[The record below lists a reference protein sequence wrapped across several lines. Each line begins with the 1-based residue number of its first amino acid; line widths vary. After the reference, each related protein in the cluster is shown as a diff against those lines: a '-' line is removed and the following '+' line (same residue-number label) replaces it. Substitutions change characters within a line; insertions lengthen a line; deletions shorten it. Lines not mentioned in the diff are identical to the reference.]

1 MTLPSSRQRPWIFP
15 DQRAHMKIHP
25 LPQPEERA
33 ERQEML
39 SGHDAWHQEQMEAAH
54 ARVRSALTDNHHKEA
69 YYLANAAFA
78 PLTSRD
84 SVTTRL
90 KVHKNPSSLRG
101 GVFTSKEGQQYGT
114 NRLKERV
121 SELNVRASAAFGV
134 EAAQAQPSGPPGRD
148 PEIQKMELAL
158 TTTVDDIQS
167 GDVTSFQTSARA
179 FYSALLAEGWRLGS
193 SKLADF
199 KGIIFNIRRDAID
212 IIEGPAP
219 NQMGNRPGADER
231 TTTTLSTVQRRRAIQ
246 GGMAMLDRADRA
258 LDVLTKVANL
268 SVPERKQ
275 ALRNLEGPT
284 TGLQAQQKE
293 VGPQP
298 SPNLYPLGDTPEK
311 RYGPDDGPDGS
322 PPPSPTPSDSGSEAS
337 SDSGSEGGPPPDTGT
352 NAATQ
357 TTRPF
362 RLHRTTQTPGTGA
375 NTEDFQV
382 AINRVLADI
391 EKADG
396 PEKRARV
403 TSDIVSWRGDGE
415 RSPMVSGLSDAER
428 RRRVYWISANGGKP
442 GAGAGRRRRR
452 RGGAMTEAET
462 EELTA
467 RLKDLLRLNAGKEAF
482 VALREAFTGKIDKRE
497 FSRLVNGIIQL
508 AYAKS
513 DGVPKYEQEIMAFLS
528 DEDVAAAN
536 TLAGLPGSAQDP
548 KDMSITQQGLDDLMK
563 FKEGNKK
570 SGDPKGQGRRH
581 RRRGGAGPAEASHYL
596 AEMDRLMDG
605 GGKKKNDFRNYE

>member
-25 LPQPEERA
+25 LPQPEERV

-90 KVHKNPSSLRG
+90 KVHKHPEKMRG
-101 GVFTSKEGQQYGT
+101 GVFTSKEGQAYGT

-148 PEIQKMELAL
+148 PEIQKMELSL

-167 GDVTSFQTSARA
+167 GDVTSFQASARA
-179 FYSALLAEGWRLGS
+179 FYTSLLAEGWRLGS
-193 SKLADF
+193 SKIADF

-219 NQMGNRPGADER
+219 NSQGNRPEPGRAYLPQP
-231 TTTTLSTVQRRRAIQ
+231 TTIQRRRTIQ

-258 LDVLTKVANL
+258 LDVLAKVANL

-311 RYGPDDGPDGS
+311 RYGPDDSPDGS
-322 PPPSPTPSDSGSEAS
+322 PPPSGPPSPTPSDSGSEAS
-337 SDSGSEGGPPPDTGT
+337 SESGSEGGPPPDTGT

-357 TTRPF
+357 TVRPI
-362 RLHRTTQTPGTGA
+362 RYGRPTQTPANGA

-382 AINRVLADI
+382 AITRALADI

-403 TSDIVSWRGDGE
+403 TADIVSWRGDGE
-415 RSPMVSGLSDAER
+415 RSPMVPGLSDAER

-452 RGGAMTEAET
+452 RGGA
-462 EELTA
+462 
-467 RLKDLLRLNAGKEAF
+467 
-482 VALREAFTGKIDKRE
+482 
-497 FSRLVNGIIQL
+497 
-508 AYAKS
+508 
-513 DGVPKYEQEIMAFLS
+513 
-528 DEDVAAAN
+528 
-536 TLAGLPGSAQDP
+536 
-548 KDMSITQQGLDDLMK
+548 
-563 FKEGNKK
+563 
-570 SGDPKGQGRRH
+570 
-581 RRRGGAGPAEASHYL
+581 GPAEASHYL

-605 GGKKKNDFRNYE
+605 GGKKKNDSRNYE

>member
-25 LPQPEERA
+25 MPQPEH
-33 ERQEML
+33 QLPGPDLL

-90 KVHKNPSSLRG
+90 KVHKNPEKMRG
-101 GVFTSKEGQQYGT
+101 GVFTSKEGQAYGT

-148 PEIQKMELAL
+148 PEIMKMELAL
-158 TTTVDDIQS
+158 TTVVDDIQS
-167 GDVTSFQTSARA
+167 GDVTSFQASARA
-179 FYSALLAEGWRLGS
+179 FYSNLLAEGWRLGS
-193 SKLADF
+193 SKISDF
-199 KGIIFNIRRDAID
+199 KGIIYNIRKDAID
-212 IIEGPAP
+212 IIEGPAVS
-219 NQMGNRPGADER
+219 GIGERPGRNER
-231 TTTTLSTVQRRRAIQ
+231 FLPTVSTIQRRRAIQ

-258 LDVLTKVANL
+258 LDVLAKIANL

-311 RYGPDDGPDGS
+311 RYGPSESPPGS
-322 PPPSPTPSDSGSEAS
+322 PPPSGPPSPTPSDSGSETGSEAS

-357 TTRPF
+357 TVKPLRF
-362 RLHRTTQTPGTGA
+362 SRSTQTPANGA

-382 AINRVLADI
+382 AITRVLADI

-403 TSDIVSWRGDGE
+403 TADIVSWRGDGE
-415 RSPMVSGLSDAER
+415 RSPMVPGLSDAER

-442 GAGAGRRRRR
+442 GAG
-452 RGGAMTEAET
+452 
-462 EELTA
+462 
-467 RLKDLLRLNAGKEAF
+467 
-482 VALREAFTGKIDKRE
+482 
-497 FSRLVNGIIQL
+497 S
-508 AYAKS
+508 
-513 DGVPKYEQEIMAFLS
+513 
-528 DEDVAAAN
+528 
-536 TLAGLPGSAQDP
+536 
-548 KDMSITQQGLDDLMK
+548 
-563 FKEGNKK
+563 
-570 SGDPKGQGRRH
+570 GRRH
-581 RRRGGAGPAEASHYL
+581 RRRGGAKPTEASAYL

-605 GGKKKNDFRNYE
+605 GGKKKNDF

>member
-15 DQRAHMKIHP
+15 DQRAHMKVHP
-25 LPQPEERA
+25 LPQREERV
-33 ERQEML
+33 EHMDLL

-69 YYLANAAFA
+69 YYLANAAFS
-78 PLTSRD
+78 PRTSRD
-84 SVTTRL
+84 CVTTRL
-90 KVHKNPSSLRG
+90 KVHKHPEKFRG
-101 GVFTSKEGQQYGT
+101 GVFTSKEGQAYGT

-199 KGIIFNIRRDAID
+199 KGIIYNIRRDAID

-219 NQMGNRPGADER
+219 TPMGNRPGADER
-231 TTTTLSTVQRRRAIQ
+231 TTTTLSTVQRRRTIQ
-246 GGMAMLDRADRA
+246 GGMATLDRADRA
-258 LDVLTKVANL
+258 LDVLVKVANL

-275 ALRNLEGPT
+275 ALRSLEGPT

-311 RYGPDDGPDGS
+311 RYGPDESPDS
-322 PPPSPTPSDSGSEAS
+322 PPPPSGPPSPVPSESGSES
-337 SDSGSEGGPPPDTGT
+337 GSDSGSEGGPPPDMGT

-357 TTRPF
+357 TTRP
-362 RLHRTTQTPGTGA
+362 LRTIRATQTPASGA
-375 NTEDFQV
+375 NTEDFQQAV
-382 AINRVLADI
+382 RRTLADI

-403 TSDIVSWRGDGE
+403 TADIISWRGDGE
-415 RSPMVSGLSDAER
+415 RSPMVPGLSDAER

-452 RGGAMTEAET
+452 RGGA
-462 EELTA
+462 
-467 RLKDLLRLNAGKEAF
+467 
-482 VALREAFTGKIDKRE
+482 
-497 FSRLVNGIIQL
+497 
-508 AYAKS
+508 
-513 DGVPKYEQEIMAFLS
+513 
-528 DEDVAAAN
+528 
-536 TLAGLPGSAQDP
+536 
-548 KDMSITQQGLDDLMK
+548 
-563 FKEGNKK
+563 
-570 SGDPKGQGRRH
+570 
-581 RRRGGAGPAEASHYL
+581 GPAEASAYL
-596 AEMDRLMDG
+596 TELDRLMDG
-605 GGKKKNDFRNYE
+605 GGKKKNDFLNYE

>member
-25 LPQPEERA
+25 MPQQEHQLPGPDL
-33 ERQEML
+33 L

-69 YYLANAAFA
+69 YYLANAAFP

-84 SVTTRL
+84 CVTTRL
-90 KVHKNPSSLRG
+90 KVHKHPEKMRG
-101 GVFTSKEGQQYGT
+101 GVFTSKEGQAYGT

-148 PEIQKMELAL
+148 PEIMKMELAL
-158 TTTVDDIQS
+158 TTIVDDIQS
-167 GDVTSFQTSARA
+167 GDVTSFQASART
-179 FYSALLAEGWRLGS
+179 FYSNLLAEGWRLGS

-199 KGIIFNIRRDAID
+199 KGIIRNIRRDAID

-258 LDVLTKVANL
+258 LDVLVKVANL

-284 TGLQAQQKE
+284 TGLQEQQKE

-311 RYGPDDGPDGS
+311 RYGPDDSPSDSGS
-322 PPPSPTPSDSGSEAS
+322 ESGPPSPTPSDSGSEAS
-337 SDSGSEGGPPPDTGT
+337 SDSGSEGGPPPDTST
-352 NAATQ
+352 DAATQ
-357 TTRPF
+357 TRRPLRF
-362 RLHRTTQTPGTGA
+362 SRTVQTPANGA

-382 AINRVLADI
+382 AITRALADI
-391 EKADG
+391 EKSDG
-396 PEKRARV
+396 AEKRARV
-403 TSDIVSWRGDGE
+403 TADIVSWRGDGE
-415 RSPMVSGLSDAER
+415 RSPMVAGLSDAER

-442 GAGAGRRRRR
+442 GAGAGRRHRR
-452 RGGAMTEAET
+452 RGGVLTDTQTADLKAKILEYAKAGQNRNECLANIIQYLNETGHGPDEGDIKDLTAMVNNAYDAAET
-462 EELTA
+462 
-467 RLKDLLRLNAGKEAF
+467 
-482 VALREAFTGKIDKRE
+482 
-497 FSRLVNGIIQL
+497 
-508 AYAKS
+508 
-513 DGVPKYEQEIMAFLS
+513 MAES
-528 DEDVAAAN
+528 AA
-536 TLAGLPGSAQDP
+536 
-548 KDMSITQQGLDDLMK
+548 
-563 FKEGNKK
+563 
-570 SGDPKGQGRRH
+570 GQGRRH
-581 RRRGGAGPAEASHYL
+581 RRRGGAKPTEASAYL
-596 AEMDRLMDG
+596 AELDRLMDG
-605 GGKKKNDFRNYE
+605 GGKKKNDSRNYE